1 MKKLRR
7 PAGKA
12 SALEAEMLL
21 AAVLGVTR
29 EEILAH
35 DERAMPAYAA
45 KKYRSFLSRRA
56 KHEPVAYII
65 GRKEFFGL
73 PFFVSKHTLIPRPE
87 TELLVEEALAII
99 AKNENTIFSGTPPTP
114 SFSKRGRELGNPP
127 LGQGRVGRVLLDVGT
142 GSGAIAIAIAK
153 NSPNATVIATDISK
167 GALKTAAK
175 NAALN
180 EVQDQIIFEHANLL
194 PPKIARPSISGRVI
208 ITANLPYLPTKVW
221 REAAPDVKNFEPRT
235 ALIGG
240 KDGLR
245 YYDEL
250 FHQIVE
256 RDIRGFVICEIDP
269 SQKKTFPELAL
280 RHFPG
285 AKVEIKNDLAG
296 LARVAVIS
304 F

>member
-1 MKKLRR
+1 MTLREAKLFGIKKLRR
-7 PAGKA
+7 VAGKA

-87 TELLVEEALAII
+87 TELLVEEALKTMLRQAQHD
-99 AKNENTIFSGTPPTP
+99 KNNVTLSLTKGDI
-114 SFSKRGRELGNPP
+114 
-127 LGQGRVGRVLLDVGT
+127 VIDVGT

-153 NSPNATVIATDISK
+153 NTPNATVIATDISK

-194 PPKIARPSISGRVI
+194 PPKIARPSISERVI
-208 ITANLPYLPTKVW
+208 ITASLPYLPTKVW
-221 REAAPDVKNFEPRT
+221 REAALDVKNFEPRT

-256 RDIRGFVICEIDP
+256 RDIRGIVICEIDP
-269 SQKKTFPELAL
+269 SQKKTFPELVL
-280 RHFPG
+280 RHVPG

-296 LARVAVIS
+296 LARVAIVS
-304 F
+304 L